1 MSPRQTIKKQ
11 VQKLSDS
18 KQLILVDGSSYL
30 FRAFHALPP
39 LVNSKGQPTGAVKG
53 VINMIRALIK
63 GHPESN
69 IAIVF
74 DAKGKTFRS
83 DMYAE
88 YKAHRPPMPD
98 ELRSQIEPIHRIVE
112 AMGLPMLI
120 ITGVEADDVI
130 GTLAGHA
137 SKQNIK
143 TLISTGD
150 KDLAQLVNDDVT
162 LMNTMTNEL
171 LDHEGV
177 VKKFGVKPDQI
188 IDYLGL
194 VGDKVDNIP
203 GVPSVGPKT
212 AVKWL
217 TEFGTMEGV
226 IENAASVGGKV
237 GEKLRD
243 NIDQLRL
250 SYELATIKMDV
261 ELEVEL
267 KDLVHSEENKP
278 QLHELFSD
286 LEFKSWVKELE
297 AAGVVSTAA
306 VPEKST
312 GASDDSDSNDNSAV
326 NVVPESI
333 DYQVITTEL
342 DLRELVSKI
351 EKSKQLC
358 INLEVHNDHFLDAA
372 IFGISI
378 SLEIGKAS
386 YIPVAHV
393 RPEPVLD
400 LSSVSDTD
408 SENEDENNSENK
420 GLSENESHNQEDA
433 QLPLDIVLNILKPLL
448 ENPGVRKTG
457 FDLKLMKHV
466 FANYEI
472 DFYPI
477 DFDVLLESYVVN
489 SVATKHHLDEI
500 AEYYLGLRITDL
512 SGSLGKGKAKRTKC
526 QLSIAEFSH
535 YAAEKADFI
544 LRLSLVLAQ
553 SLKAQGLLEGV
564 YRYYEKPL
572 VEVLQLMERNGI
584 KVDSAALNQ
593 QSKELGVQLE
603 KLQQQVFEI
612 AGEEFNLGSPK
623 QLQTIFYE
631 KLELPVLKKTKTGQP
646 STAEPVLQELAQ
658 DYELPRFIL
667 EHRSLSKL
675 KSTYTDKLPKQVKG
689 VSGRIHSTFQQ
700 AVAATGRLSSTD
712 PNLQNIPIRTA
723 EGRRVRQ
730 AFVSNKGYK
739 LVAADYS
746 QVELRIMAHLS
757 QDAGLL
763 RAFTSAE
770 DVHRATA
777 ADVFG
782 VALEEVSTEQRRG
795 AKAINFGLI
804 YGMSAF
810 GLANQL
816 KISRGDAQLYVDKYF
831 EKYPGVR
838 KYMDETQAWADE
850 KGFVETLFGRRLYLP
865 GIHAG
870 NGMIRKA
877 AQRTAINA
885 PMQGTAADI
894 IKQAMIDIG
903 HWLRSSELDAKMVLQ
918 VHDELV
924 FEVAEKDV
932 ELLID
937 GVKFRMTTAAA
948 LDVPLV
954 VDVGVGNNWD
964 EAH

>member
-1 MSPRQTIKKQ
+1 MSE
-11 VQKLSDS
+11 S

-39 LVNSKGQPTGAVKG
+39 LLNSKGQPTGAVKG

-63 GHPESN
+63 GHPDSN

-83 DMYAE
+83 DVYSD
-88 YKAHRPPMPD
+88 YKANRPPMPD

-112 AMGLPMLI
+112 SMGLPMLI
-120 ITGVEADDVI
+120 ISGVEADDVI
-130 GTLAGHA
+130 GTLAGQA
-137 SKQNIK
+137 SVENIK

-171 LDHEGV
+171 LDYDGV
-177 VKKFGVKPDQI
+177 VKKFGVKPNQI
-188 IDYLGL
+188 VDYLAL
-194 VGDKVDNIP
+194 MGDKSDNIP

-217 TEFGTMEGV
+217 TDFSSMEGI
-226 IENAASVGGKV
+226 IENADSIGGKV

-243 NIDQLRL
+243 NLDLLRL

-261 ELEVEL
+261 KLDVEI
-267 KDLVHSEENKP
+267 KDLTHGAENKQ

-286 LEFKSWVKELE
+286 LEFKSWIRELE
-297 AAGVVSTAA
+297 ADGVVSSAKAPT
-306 VPEKST
+306 T
-312 GASDDSDSNDNSAV
+312 TDDSDINSENEI
-326 NVVPESI
+326 NVVPEST
-333 DYQVITTEL
+333 DYSIITSESEL
-342 DLRELVSKI
+342 QGLVSSI
-351 EKSKQLC
+351 ETLRVLC
-358 INLEVHNDHFLDAA
+358 INLETINEHFLDLSL
-372 IFGISI
+372 FGVSI
-378 SLEIGKAS
+378 SLGLGKAA
-386 YIPVAHV
+386 YIPLAHSDNDEQIQLDV
-393 RPEPVLD
+393 TTVL
-400 LSSVSDTD
+400 SR
-408 SENEDENNSENK
+408 
-420 GLSENESHNQEDA
+420 
-433 QLPLDIVLNILKPLL
+433 LKPIF
-448 ENPGVRKTG
+448 ENPEIKKVG
-457 FDLKLMKHV
+457 FDLKRVKHV
-466 FANYEI
+466 LQNYEVKF
-472 DFYPI
+472 DPI
-477 DFDVLLESYVVN
+477 DSDILLQSYIVN

-500 AEYYLGLRITDL
+500 VHHYLGLNIVDL
-512 SGSLGKGKAKRTKC
+512 NEKLGRGKAKLNMS
-526 QLSIAEFSH
+526 QLPVLDFFK
-535 YAAEKADFI
+535 YAAEKVDYI
-544 LRLSLVLAQ
+544 YRLSILLAH
-553 SLKAQGLLEGV
+553 SLKSEGQLQGV
-564 YRYYEKPL
+564 YHYFERPL
-572 VEVLQLMERNGI
+572 VEVLQRMERNGI
-584 KVDSAALNQ
+584 KVDSHALNQ
-593 QSKELGVQLE
+593 QSKELGAQLD
-603 KLQQQVFEI
+603 KLQKEVFEL

-631 KLELPVLKKTKTGQP
+631 KLELPILKKTKTGQP
-646 STAEPVLQELAQ
+646 STAEPVLQELAK

-675 KSTYTDKLPKQVKG
+675 KSTYTDKLPLQVNEF
-689 VSGRIHSTFQQ
+689 SGRIHSTFQQ

-730 AFVSNKGYK
+730 AFVANTGYK

-757 QDAGLL
+757 QDPGLL
-763 RAFTSAE
+763 SAFSSAQ
-770 DVHRATA
+770 DVHKATA

-782 VALEEVSTEQRRG
+782 VSLAEVTTEQRRG

-816 KISRGDAQLYVDKYF
+816 DISRGDAQSYVDRYF

-838 KYMDETQAWADE
+838 KYMDETQASADE
-850 KGFVETLFGRRLYLP
+850 KGYVETLFGRRLYLP

-870 NGMIRKA
+870 NGIIRKA

-885 PMQGTAADI
+885 PMQGTAADM

-903 HWLRSSELDAKMVLQ
+903 HWLSSAQLDAKMVLQ

-932 ELLID
+932 DMLIE
-937 GVKFRMTTAAA
+937 GVKFRMTTAAS

-954 VDVGVGNNWD
+954 VDVGIGNNWD

>member
-1 MSPRQTIKKQ
+1 MSE
-11 VQKLSDS
+11 S

-39 LVNSKGQPTGAVKG
+39 LLNSKGQPTGAVKG

-63 GHPESN
+63 GHPDSN

-83 DMYAE
+83 DVYSD
-88 YKAHRPPMPD
+88 YKANRPPMPD

-112 AMGLPMLI
+112 SMGLPMLI
-120 ITGVEADDVI
+120 ISGVEADDVI
-130 GTLAGHA
+130 GTLAGQA
-137 SKQNIK
+137 SVENIK

-171 LDHEGV
+171 LDYNGV
-177 VKKFGVKPDQI
+177 VKKFGVKPNQI
-188 IDYLGL
+188 VDYLAL
-194 VGDKVDNIP
+194 MGDKSDNIP

-217 TEFGTMEGV
+217 TDFSSMEGI
-226 IENAASVGGKV
+226 IENADSIGGKV

-243 NIDQLRL
+243 NLDLLRL

-261 ELEVEL
+261 KLDVEI
-267 KDLVHSEENKP
+267 KDLTHGAENKQ

-286 LEFKSWVKELE
+286 LEFKSWIRELE
-297 AAGVVSTAA
+297 ADGVVSSAKAPT
-306 VPEKST
+306 T
-312 GASDDSDSNDNSAV
+312 TDDSDINSENEI
-326 NVVPESI
+326 NVVPEST
-333 DYQVITTEL
+333 DYSIITSESEL
-342 DLRELVSKI
+342 QGLVSSI
-351 EKSKQLC
+351 ETLRVLC
-358 INLEVHNDHFLDAA
+358 INLETINDHFLDLSL
-372 IFGISI
+372 FGVSI
-378 SLEIGKAS
+378 SLGLGKAA
-386 YIPVAHV
+386 YIPLAHSDNDEQIQLDV
-393 RPEPVLD
+393 TTVL
-400 LSSVSDTD
+400 SR
-408 SENEDENNSENK
+408 
-420 GLSENESHNQEDA
+420 
-433 QLPLDIVLNILKPLL
+433 LKPIF
-448 ENPGVRKTG
+448 ENPEIKKVG
-457 FDLKLMKHV
+457 FDLKRVKHV
-466 FANYEI
+466 LQNYEVKF
-472 DFYPI
+472 DPI
-477 DFDVLLESYVVN
+477 DSDILLQSYIVN

-500 AEYYLGLRITDL
+500 VHHYLGLNIVDL
-512 SGSLGKGKAKRTKC
+512 NEKLGRGKAKLNMS
-526 QLSIAEFSH
+526 QLPVLDFFK
-535 YAAEKADFI
+535 YAAEKVDYI
-544 LRLSLVLAQ
+544 YRLSILLAH
-553 SLKAQGLLEGV
+553 SLKSEGQLQGV
-564 YRYYEKPL
+564 YHYFERPL
-572 VEVLQLMERNGI
+572 VEVLQRMERNGI
-584 KVDSAALNQ
+584 KVDSHALNQ
-593 QSKELGVQLE
+593 QSKELGAQLD
-603 KLQQQVFEI
+603 KLQKEVFEL

-631 KLELPVLKKTKTGQP
+631 KLELPILKKTKTGQP
-646 STAEPVLQELAQ
+646 STAEPVLQELAK

-675 KSTYTDKLPKQVKG
+675 KSTYTDKLPLQVNEF
-689 VSGRIHSTFQQ
+689 SGRIHSTFQQ

-730 AFVSNKGYK
+730 AFVANTGYK

-757 QDAGLL
+757 QDPGLL
-763 RAFTSAE
+763 SAFSSAQ
-770 DVHRATA
+770 DVHKATA

-782 VALEEVSTEQRRG
+782 VSLAEVTTEQRRG

-816 KISRGDAQLYVDKYF
+816 DISRGDAQSYVDRYF

-838 KYMDETQAWADE
+838 KYMDETQASADE
-850 KGFVETLFGRRLYLP
+850 KGYVETLFGRRLYLP

-870 NGMIRKA
+870 NGIIRKA

-885 PMQGTAADI
+885 PMQGTAADM

-903 HWLRSSELDAKMVLQ
+903 HWLSSAQLDAKMVLQ

-932 ELLID
+932 DMLIE
-937 GVKFRMTTAAA
+937 GVKFRMTTAAS

-954 VDVGVGNNWD
+954 VDVGIGNNWD

>member
-1 MSPRQTIKKQ
+1 MTNE
-11 VQKLSDS
+11 

-63 GHPESN
+63 GYPDSN

-83 DMYAE
+83 DVYSE

-98 ELRSQIEPIHRIVE
+98 ELRSQIKPIHEIVE

-120 ITGVEADDVI
+120 ISGVEADDVI
-130 GTLAGHA
+130 GTLAHQA
-137 SKQNIK
+137 TAKKIK

-150 KDLAQLVNDDVT
+150 KDLAQLVNNETT
-162 LMNTMTNEL
+162 LMNTMTNEI
-171 LDHEGV
+171 LDPEGV
-177 VKKFGVKPDQI
+177 VAKFGVRPDQI
-188 IDYLGL
+188 IDYLAL
-194 VGDKVDNIP
+194 VGDKADNIP

-217 TEFGTMEGV
+217 TDFESAEGV
-226 IENAASVGGKV
+226 IENADSVGGKV

-243 NIDQLRL
+243 NFDQLRL
-250 SYELATIKMDV
+250 SYNLATIKLDVELDV
-261 ELEVEL
+261 ELESLQQADEDKQTL
-267 KDLVHSEENKP
+267 YD
-278 QLHELFSD
+278 LFSE
-286 LEFKSWVKELE
+286 LEFKTWVKELE
-297 AAGVVSTAA
+297 GDGVVTKASMPSKASEAPDDADIPDLTPKIIEYST
-306 VPEKST
+306 VTGEEEFEKVLQ
-312 GASDDSDSNDNSAV
+312 AV
-326 NVVPESI
+326 NSSK
-333 DYQVITTEL
+333 EL
-342 DLRELVSKI
+342 CLSVETKNSHI
-351 EKSKQLC
+351 
-358 INLEVHNDHFLDAA
+358 LDSE
-372 IFGISI
+372 IFGVA
-378 SLEIGKAS
+378 LCTEIGKAVYVPIGHEYDDVEMQLDKS
-386 YIPVAHV
+386 F
-393 RPEPVLD
+393 VLD
-400 LSSVSDTD
+400 
-408 SENEDENNSENK
+408 K
-420 GLSENESHNQEDA
+420 
-433 QLPLDIVLNILKPLL
+433 LKPLI
-448 ENPGVRKTG
+448 ENPDIRKIG
-457 FDLKLMKHV
+457 YDLKRVKHV
-466 FANYEI
+466 FENHGI
-472 DFYPI
+472 SFDPI
-477 DFDVLLESYVVN
+477 DDDVLLESYVAN
-489 SVATKHHLDEI
+489 SVATKHHLEEI
-500 AEYYLGLRITDL
+500 SEHYLGVSLKDI
-512 SGSLGKGKAKRTKC
+512 SGLFGKGKNKLEAF
-526 QLSIAEFSH
+526 QLKISDFSDA
-535 YAAEKADFI
+535 AAEKADI
-544 LRLSLVLAQ
+544 IRRLTYHLNQ
-553 SLKAQGLLEGV
+553 ELKNAGQLHGL
-564 YRYYEKPL
+564 YFYYERPL
-572 VEVLQLMERNGI
+572 VEVLQKMERNGI
-584 KVDSAALNQ
+584 KVDSKVLQN
-593 QSKELGVQLE
+593 QSKELAVQLE
-603 KLQQQVFEI
+603 KLEKDVYEL

-646 STAEPVLQELAQ
+646 STAEPVLQELAET
-658 DYELPRFIL
+658 YELPRHIL
-667 EHRSLSKL
+667 EHRGLSKL
-675 KSTYTDKLPKQVKG
+675 KSTYTDKLPLQIHEKT
-689 VSGRIHSTFQQ
+689 GRIHSSFQQ

-723 EGRRVRQ
+723 QGRRVRQ
-730 AFVSNKGYK
+730 AFIADEGNK

-757 QDAGLL
+757 QDPGLL
-763 RAFTSAE
+763 KAFSSAQ
-770 DVHRATA
+770 DVHKATA

-782 VALEEVSTEQRRG
+782 VSLDEVTPDQRRS

-816 KISRGDAQLYVDKYF
+816 NISRGDAASYVERYF

-838 KYMDETQAWADE
+838 SYMDETQALADE

-894 IKQAMIDIG
+894 IKQAMIDVA
-903 HWLRSSELDAKMVLQ
+903 HWLGMGSLDARMVLQ

-924 FEVAEKDV
+924 FEVAEKDLD
-932 ELLID
+932 LLIE
-937 GVKFRMTTAAA
+937 GVKFRMASAAS